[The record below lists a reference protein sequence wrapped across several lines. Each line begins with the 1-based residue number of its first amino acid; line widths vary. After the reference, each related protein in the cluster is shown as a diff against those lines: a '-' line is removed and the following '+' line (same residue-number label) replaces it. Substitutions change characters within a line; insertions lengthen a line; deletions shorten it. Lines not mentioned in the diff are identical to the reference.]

1 MVPDGCVGTT
11 ARADAGS
18 LASEQAESAAAAKRL
33 ARMTEVRTRRM
44 ADCDRLSMGVLLRR
58 LWGSQRESGCRGAVT
73 GP

>member
-1 MVPDGCVGTT
+1 MVADGSVGAM

-18 LASEQAESAAAAKRL
+18 RASEQAESAAAAKRL

-44 ADCDRLSMGVLLRR
+44 ADCERLSMDVLLRR
-58 LWGSQRESGCRGAVT
+58 LWGRQRESGCRCAVT